1 MPKEQ
6 ATKKEIQA
14 RCAEEVRLRTAARIA
29 ELYVAKTR
37 TRPIICSKKH
47 ATPFTT
53 NHDSKTTNGKL
64 KKDPTTDRGR
74 KILEDTK
81 RKMRLAQEARTRT
94 RLEELDYAACEALGN
109 ELLKQFWEIENELV
123 AQAEKP
129 WSDDEDSPPQLNVPH
144 TNVTREEHNHNASF
158 PIHAHTRVEH
168 SCESSS
174 VPTNLVIETPD

>member
-14 RCAEEVRLRTAARIA
+14 RYAEEVRLRTAARIA
-29 ELYVAKTR
+29 ELNVANTR
-37 TRPIICSKKH
+37 KDSRPQ
-47 ATPFTT
+47 FTK

-64 KKDPTTDRGR
+64 KMDPTPDRGR

-94 RLEELDYAACEALGN
+94 RLEEIDYAACEALGN
-109 ELLKQFWEIENELV
+109 ELLKQFWELENELV
-123 AQAEKP
+123 AQAEEP

-158 PIHAHTRVEH
+158 PINAHTRVEH
-168 SCESSS
+168 NCESSS